1 MLLVFVVEEP
11 MTSDSKESPIAI
23 VAMGGHA
30 FMKPGEKGTIEEHER
45 NAASIAGHLMTLV
58 ERNYNLVITH
68 GNGPQVGNSLLRN
81 EMARNDVPAMPLD
94 VLVADTA
101 GSLGYIM
108 QQAMLNQ
115 LRRRHIER
123 WVVTVVSQVL
133 VNGDDAAFDK
143 PTKPIGPFLDQ
154 AEAERRRDTLGW
166 NIVEDSGRGWRRV
179 VPSPKPHKIFQG
191 PMIRD
196 SVIHGHIV
204 ISCGGGG
211 VPVRYNE
218 NNDIVGVEAVIDKDL
233 TSSLLGVEVG
243 AELMI
248 ILTEVDQV
256 YLNFKTPDQRPLHA
270 VTLAETEEFIKQGH
284 FAPGSMGPK
293 VEAVASFLRG
303 GGKRGLI
310 TSAARLRDALDGRAG
325 THFIGRV

>member
-1 MLLVFVVEEP
+1 MA
-11 MTSDSKESPIAI
+11 TTTINDNPIAI

-30 FMKPGEKGTIEEHER
+30 FQKPGQKGTIEEQEK

-58 ERNYNLVITH
+58 ERQYNLVVTH
-68 GNGPQVGNSLLRN
+68 GNGPQVGDALLRT
-81 EMARNDVPAMPLD
+81 ELTRESLPIMPLD
-94 VLVADTA
+94 VLVAETA

-108 QQAMLNQ
+108 QQALLNQ

-133 VNGDDAAFDK
+133 VTHDDPAFQN
-143 PTKPIGPFLDQ
+143 PTKPIGPFLSKED
-154 AEAERRRDTLGW
+154 AEKHRDNDDW
-166 NIVEDSGRGWRRV
+166 KIVEDSGRGWRRV

-191 PMIRD
+191 PMIKD
-196 SVIHGHIV
+196 TANHGHIV

-233 TSSLLGVEVG
+233 TSSLLGIEIE
-243 AELMI
+243 ADLMVV
-248 ILTEVDQV
+248 LTDVDHV
-256 YLNFKTPDQRPLHA
+256 SLSYNTPEQRTLHA
-270 VTLAETEEFIKQGH
+270 VTLSETEKFIREGH

-293 VEAVASFLRG
+293 IEAVANFLRG
-303 GGKRGLI
+303 GGKRGLV
-310 TSAARLRDALDGRAG
+310 TSPNHLREALDGRAG

>member
-1 MLLVFVVEEP
+1 ME
-11 MTSDSKESPIAI
+11 TRGRPIAI

-30 FMKPGEKGTIEEHER
+30 FMQPGERGTIEQHEK
-45 NAASIAGHLMTLV
+45 NAAAIAGHLMTLV
-58 ERNYNLVITH
+58 ERDYNLVITH
-68 GNGPQVGNSLLRN
+68 GNGPQVGNMLLKN
-81 EMARNDVPAMPLD
+81 EMARETVPSMPLD

-101 GSLGYIM
+101 GSLGYVM

-123 WVVTVVSQVL
+123 WVVAVVSQVL
-133 VNGDDAAFDK
+133 VSPDDPAFTT
-143 PTKPIGPFLDQ
+143 PSKPIGPFLQ
-154 AEAERRRDTLGW
+154 QEEAEARKEELGW
-166 NIVEDSGRGWRRV
+166 KIAEDSGRGWRRV
-179 VPSPKPHKIFQG
+179 VASPQPQKIFQG

-196 SVIHGHIV
+196 AAQQGHIV

-211 VPVRYNE
+211 VPVRFNE

-233 TSSLLGVEVG
+233 TSSLLGLEVQ

-248 ILTEVDQV
+248 VLTDVDQV
-256 YLNFKTPDQRPLHA
+256 FLNYRKPDERPLGA
-270 VTLAETEEFIKQGH
+270 VTLAEVDEHIRQGH

-293 VEAVASFLRG
+293 VQAVRNFLKG

-310 TSAARLRDALDGRAG
+310 TSASRLRDALDGRGG

>member
-1 MLLVFVVEEP
+1 
-11 MTSDSKESPIAI
+11 MTLDPTERPIAI

-30 FMKPGEKGTIEEHER
+30 FMKPGEQGSIKDHER

-58 ERNYNLVITH
+58 ERQYNLVITH

-81 EMARNDVPAMPLD
+81 EVSPADVPSMPLD
-94 VLVADTA
+94 VLVAETA

-123 WVVTVVSQVL
+123 WVVTVLSQVL
-133 VNGDDAAFDK
+133 VSADDPAFNK
-143 PTKPIGPFLDQ
+143 PTKPIGPFLTQ
-154 AEAERRRDTLGW
+154 EHAEKRRDELNW
-166 NIVEDSGRGWRRV
+166 EIVEDSGRGWRRV
-179 VPSPKPHKIFQG
+179 VPSPRPQKIFQG

-196 SVIHGHIV
+196 SAIQGHIV

-211 VPVRYNE
+211 IPVRYNQ

-233 TSSLLGVEVG
+233 TSSLLGLEVA

-248 ILTEVDQV
+248 VLTDVEHA
-256 YLNFKTPDQRPLHA
+256 YLHYKSPEQRPIHA
-270 VTLAETEEFIKQGH
+270 VTLAETEEFIRQGH
-284 FAPGSMGPK
+284 FPPGSMGPK
-293 VEAVASFLRG
+293 VQAIANFLRG
-303 GGKRGLI
+303 GGKRALI
-310 TSAARLRDALDGRAG
+310 TSPNRLRDALDGRAG

>member
-1 MLLVFVVEEP
+1 MAP
-11 MTSDSKESPIAI
+11 NTPQESPIAI

-30 FMKPGEKGTIEEHER
+30 FMKPGEKGTIEDHER

-58 ERNYNLVITH
+58 ERQYNLVITH
-68 GNGPQVGNSLLRN
+68 GNGPQVGNSLLRA
-81 EMARNDVPAMPLD
+81 EMARDTVPVMPLD

-133 VNGDDAAFDK
+133 VTPDDPAFDK
-143 PTKPIGPFLDQ
+143 PTKPIGPFMSEEEAKKR
-154 AEAERRRDTLGW
+154 AEEHGW
-166 NIVEDSGRGWRRV
+166 HIVEDSGRGWRRV

-196 SVIHGHIV
+196 AVIHGHIV

-233 TSSLLGVEVG
+233 TSSLLGLEVG
-243 AELMI
+243 AELMV
-248 ILTEVDQV
+248 ILTDVDHV
-256 YLNFKTPDQRPLHA
+256 YLNYNTPEQRPLHA
-270 VTLAETEEFIKQGH
+270 VTLAETEQYIKEGH
-284 FAPGSMGPK
+284 FAAGSMGPK
-293 VEAVASFLRG
+293 VEAVANFLRG

-310 TSAARLRDALDGRAG
+310 TSAVRLREALDGRAG

>member
-1 MLLVFVVEEP
+1 
-11 MTSDSKESPIAI
+11 MTEDSKDRPIAI

-30 FMKPGEKGTIEEHER
+30 FMKPGERGTFEDHER

-58 ERNYNLVITH
+58 ERQYNLVITH

-81 EMARNDVPAMPLD
+81 EMARDEVPSMPLD

-133 VNGDDAAFDK
+133 VGADDPAFNK
-143 PTKPIGPFLDQ
+143 PTKPIGPFLTQ
-154 AEAERRRDTLGW
+154 EEAERRRDQLDW
-166 NIVEDSGRGWRRV
+166 EIIEDSGRGWRRV
-179 VPSPKPHKIFQG
+179 VPSPKPQKIFQG

-196 SVIHGHIV
+196 SAVQGHIV

-233 TSSLLGVEVG
+233 TSSLLGIEIT

-248 ILTEVDQV
+248 ILTDVEHV
-256 YLNFKTPDQRPLHA
+256 YLNYKTPDERPLHA
-270 VTLAETEEFIKQGH
+270 VTLAETEEFIRQGH
-284 FAPGSMGPK
+284 FPAGSMGPK
-293 VEAVASFLRG
+293 VTAVASFLRG

-310 TSAARLRDALDGRAG
+310 TSPSRLRDALDGRAG

>member
-1 MLLVFVVEEP
+1 MNDDPKDRPL
-11 MTSDSKESPIAI
+11 AI
-23 VAMGGHA
+23 VAMGGHG
-30 FMKPGEKGTIEEHER
+30 FMKPGEKGTVDDHER
-45 NAASIAGHLMTLV
+45 NAAAIAGHLMTLV
-58 ERNYNLVITH
+58 ERQYNLVITH
-68 GNGPQVGNSLLRN
+68 GNGPQVGYSLLRN
-81 EMARNDVPAMPLD
+81 EMARETVPTMPLD

-101 GSLGYIM
+101 GSLGYIL

-133 VNGDDAAFDK
+133 VGLDDPAFNK
-143 PTKPIGPFLDQ
+143 PTKPIGPFLTQ
-154 AEAERRRDTLGW
+154 EEAEERKEKNGW
-166 NIVEDSGRGWRRV
+166 EIVEDSGRGWRRV
-179 VPSPKPHKIFQG
+179 VPSPKPQKIFQG

-196 SVIHGHIV
+196 TASHGHIV

-233 TSSLLGVEVG
+233 TSSLLGVEVA

-248 ILTEVDQV
+248 ILTDVEQV
-256 YLNFKTPDQRPLHA
+256 YLKYNTPEQRPLHA
-270 VTLAETEEFIKQGH
+270 VTLNETEEYIREGH

-293 VEAVASFLRG
+293 VQAVAKFLRG

-310 TSAARLRDALDGRAG
+310 TSPERLRDALDGRAG

>member
-1 MLLVFVVEEP
+1 MRRNMPEDP
-11 MTSDSKESPIAI
+11 KERPIAI

-30 FMKPGEKGTIEEHER
+30 FMQPGEKGTIEDHER

-58 ERNYNLVITH
+58 ERKYNLVITH
-68 GNGPQVGNSLLRN
+68 GNCPQVGYSLLRN
-81 EMARNDVPAMPLD
+81 ETARDAVPAMPLD
-94 VLVADTA
+94 VLVAETA
-101 GSLGYIM
+101 GSLGYIL

-133 VNGDDAAFDK
+133 VSQDDPAFQK
-143 PTKPIGPFLDQ
+143 PSKPIGPFLTQ
-154 AEAERRRDTLGW
+154 EEAEERRDKMGW
-166 NIVEDSGRGWRRV
+166 QVAEDSGRGWRRV
-179 VPSPKPHKIFQG
+179 VPSPQPQKIFQG

-196 SVIHGHIV
+196 TASYGHIV

-211 VPVRYNE
+211 IPVRYNE

-233 TSSLLGVEVG
+233 TSSLLGVETN

-248 ILTEVDQV
+248 VLTDVDHV
-256 YLNFKTPDQRPLHA
+256 YLNYKKADQRTLHA
-270 VTLAETEEFIKQGH
+270 VTLNETEDFIRQGH
-284 FAPGSMGPK
+284 FAAGSMGPK
-293 VEAVASFLRG
+293 VQAVANFLRA

-310 TSAARLRDALDGRAG
+310 TSAATLRDALDGRAG